1 MELRPIEILIVE
13 DENGEEE
20 HALMLRDFRIVVDED
35 GGMTVVRPL
44 SRDEYD
50 EILENMTHQVKKM
63 TDAN

>member
-1 MELRPIEILIVE
+1 MELRPIEILVVE
-13 DENGEEE
+13 DGNGEEE

-50 EILENMTHQVKKM
+50 EILETMTHEVKKM

>member
-50 EILENMTHQVKKM
+50 EILETMTHEVKKM